1 MLNFCPVESD
11 LNRYLTKMDAAEDK
25 EERMKVWLKESGRV
39 VDYIEQAM
47 REDGDFETFAHEH
60 FDGYA
65 IVQLG
70 LVALG
75 MYPRGFDDSYLK
87 KMAGGV
93 VSDYIKDQYDAVE
106 EYLIT
111 VNWGDFE

>member
-1 MLNFCPVESD
+1 MNTACAVAAD
-11 LNRYLTKMDAAEDK
+11 LNRHLTKMDAAEDK
-25 EERMKVWLKESGRV
+25 AERMRRWLAKSGRV
-39 VDYIEQAM
+39 VDYIEQSM

-75 MYPRGFDDSYLK
+75 LYPRGFDDSGLK
-87 KMAGGV
+87 KLASGIV
-93 VSDYIKDQYDAVE
+93 EDYINNQYDAVE
-106 EYLIT
+106 EYLIE
-111 VNWGDFE
+111 VEWENF

>member
-1 MLNFCPVESD
+1 MTTACAVAAD
-11 LNRYLTKMDAAEDK
+11 LNRHLHKMDDAEAK
-25 EERMKVWLKESGRV
+25 AERMKVWLKESGRV
-39 VDYIEQAM
+39 VDYIEQSM
-47 REDGDFETFAHEH
+47 REDGDFEQFAHEH

-75 MYPRGFDDSYLK
+75 LYPRGFDDGGLK
-87 KMAGGV
+87 KLASGI

-106 EYLIT
+106 EYLIE
-111 VNWGDFE
+111 VEWENF